1 LGVELMTMDAWFE
14 QLRHPNPHLRERAM
28 AQIAAVYDEATIVRL
43 MQGLDEEDV
52 IYRRA
57 VVKVL
62 GLIGAPAVMRLVTG
76 LLDSEDVTVRGSC
89 AKALAQVAVNF
100 PDQPFPEAGLRGL
113 QVALQ
118 DANPV
123 VHIAAAM
130 ALGQVGPMAF
140 DALAAAIAT
149 TDNLGAQV
157 AMVNAISATRD
168 PRAISLLTNL
178 AQDPNVDSYIQQS
191 AVSALSRLDLT
202 LNFRPLT

>member
-1 LGVELMTMDAWFE
+1 
-14 QLRHPNPHLRERAM
+14 
-28 AQIAAVYDEATIVRL
+28 
-43 MQGLDEEDV
+43 
-52 IYRRA
+52 
-57 VVKVL
+57 
-62 GLIGAPAVMRLVTG
+62 MRLVTG